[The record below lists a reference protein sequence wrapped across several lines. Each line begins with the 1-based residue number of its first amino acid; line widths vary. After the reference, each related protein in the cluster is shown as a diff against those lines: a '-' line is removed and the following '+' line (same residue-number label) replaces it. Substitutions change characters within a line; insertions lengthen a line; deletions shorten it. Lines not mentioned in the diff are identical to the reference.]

1 MQFTLNIS
9 NKKLLKRIL
18 AISLPVLVVG
28 ASITTYLVKTNNND
42 TPVINNITVTN
53 GVKRQVYL
61 INKNN
66 LLTPLTVVI
75 EKKDLLVDELKEL
88 VSLLKEESNL
98 KNDNFNKVLNKEC
111 DLIINVLPFWGNEL
125 RILSAYCISFSD
137 RNSPPEGWL

>member
-1 MQFTLNIS
+1 M
-9 NKKLLKRIL
+9 
-18 AISLPVLVVG
+18 
-28 ASITTYLVKTNNND
+28 
-42 TPVINNITVTN
+42 
-53 GVKRQVYL
+53 L

-111 DLIINVLPFWGNEL
+111 DLKNITLEDSTVTLNFNE
-125 RILSAYCISFSD
+125 
-137 RNSPPEGWL
+137 